1 MKAGRT
7 ARVLSVVT
15 LAVTPSVA
23 AGALNTEQ
31 TLQGALEERA
41 RIARQRSDRVAEA
54 AVLAEEIARAEALTG
69 PSSRAGR
76 EVERMLRRFDGL
88 SAQLDALDSRL
99 LDQTSRIADLC
110 HQFEA
115 ELASETAILSRP
127 SGNGRG
133 EAAARLDALEQ
144 ARRRVALIPAQA
156 SSFRPPLVVEADPA
170 DTSVELSQKLAL
182 LRAERERTA
191 TQIKLLEQE
200 ILVVAGRIQTK
211 QQLSNEL
218 DGASRTSGADLGLLR
233 RQADALARGIH
244 DLVVRRTE
252 LSRQRAELGPMLAGI
267 DQRIGDLSD
276 RLRRA
281 QASGE
286 VP

>member
-1 MKAGRT
+1 M
-7 ARVLSVVT
+7 
-15 LAVTPSVA
+15 
-23 AGALNTEQ
+23 
-31 TLQGALEERA
+31 
-41 RIARQRSDRVAEA
+41 AEA

-110 HQFEA
+110 RQFEA